1 MEKAMISQKRWWKKL
16 FLTLG
21 IGAIILAGTPGCEAM
36 WDHEPYLS
44 QPKINAG
51 PQEVFLKSQNP
62 NLRNLRLALLPF
74 RVPAQVTDV
83 SYSITEVFQRQLLEK
98 RPFLGVVRVHKYY
111 DSIADAQRLAKEQGA
126 QLMVLGEVPYF
137 IDSGT
142 TATSGVQVDLRVV
155 EVSTGQTVWYL
166 SDNIM
171 AKPAPMM
178 DLWVTE
184 TKPKPAPSIYFLVD
198 TLAARM
204 TLALVKDLE
213 PAEAKAM
220 AAQSASSGSKKPA
233 PQGIC
238 NPNEGDL
245 PEICR
250 P

>member
-1 MEKAMISQKRWWKKL
+1 MISQKRWWKKF
-16 FLTLG
+16 FLALG
-21 IGAIILAGTPGCEAM
+21 FGAIILAGTPGCEAV

-44 QPKINAG
+44 QPKIHAG
-51 PQEVFLKSQNP
+51 PQEVFLKTENP
-62 NLRNLRLALLPF
+62 SLRGLRLALLPF

-83 SYSITEVFQRQLLEK
+83 SYSITEVFHRQLLEK
-98 RPFLGVVRVHKYY
+98 RPFLGVVRIHQYY
-111 DSIADAQRLAKEQGA
+111 NSIAEAQKLAKEQGA

-142 TATSGVQVDLRVV
+142 AGKSGIQVDLRVV
-155 EVSTGQTVWYL
+155 DVSTGQTVWYL
-166 SDNIM
+166 SDNIL
-171 AKPAPMM
+171 AQPAPMM

-184 TKPKPAPSIYFLVD
+184 TKPKPSPSVYFLVD

-204 TLALVKDLE
+204 TLALVRDLQ
-213 PAEAKAM
+213 PTEAKAM
-220 AAQSASSGSKKPA
+220 AQSTRSGSQKPA
-233 PQGIC
+233 SQGIC